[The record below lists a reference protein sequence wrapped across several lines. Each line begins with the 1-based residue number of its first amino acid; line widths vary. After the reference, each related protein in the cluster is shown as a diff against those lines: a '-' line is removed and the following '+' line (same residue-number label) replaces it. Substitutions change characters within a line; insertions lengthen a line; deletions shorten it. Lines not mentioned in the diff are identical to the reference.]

1 MTTEAS
7 SCFLTV
13 SMQPMYTEYCVQLVV
28 VQLDSKSALLRIM
41 QSHVFM
47 VESAIHLSIHS
58 TQFALTTLAEEIV
71 SDAIN
76 GEACFWIPG
85 LAQWLTDRFWQRG
98 GNNFNASTYGSLRW
112 LKSDPSGSQTILS
125 IIDLPK
131 TNPIKIEALPPQ
143 TVEFY
148 NSIGLQF
155 HSGSPTPEDIKLFKD
170 AFVTINLAPGLFE
183 SVLALVRSVHLLEAS
198 GHGYDTSY
206 SDPKLPCSIFVSVPT
221 DKRHAELRLAESIV
235 HEAMHLQLTML
246 ENEMSLVDDIY
257 STGYS
262 PWQGADRPVSGLLHG
277 LYVFCVIYQW
287 LEKVR
292 NGVVSGEDVN
302 EYINRRHNEI
312 AKEIAMVTQLQNS
325 PALTEFGRK
334 LVFWLYQYNR

>member
-1 MTTEAS
+1 MKTEAS
-7 SCFLTV
+7 SCCLTA
-13 SMQPMYTEYCVQLVV
+13 SMQPMYTEYCVQSVAV
-28 VQLDSKSALLRIM
+28 RSDSKSAQLRIM

-47 VESAIHLSIHS
+47 VESAIQLSIHS
-58 TQFALTTLAEEIV
+58 TQFALKTLAEEIV

-85 LAQWLTDRFWQRG
+85 LAQWLTDCLWERE
-98 GNNFNASTYGSLRW
+98 GNKFNASTYGSLRW
-112 LKSDPSGSQTILS
+112 LRSDPLDSQTIMS

-131 TNPIKIEALPPQ
+131 TNPIIIEALPSQ
-143 TVEFY
+143 TIKY
-148 NSIGLQF
+148 YQSIGLQF
-155 HSGSPTPEDIKLFKD
+155 HSGSPTTEDIRLFKD
-170 AFVTINLAPGLFE
+170 AFATIKFAPGLFE

-221 DKRHAELRLAESIV
+221 NERHAELRLAESIV

-292 NGVVSGEDVN
+292 NGVVSRVDID
-302 EYINRRHNEI
+302 EYITRRQIEI

-325 PALTEFGRK
+325 SALTEFGRK
-334 LVFWLYQYNR
+334 LVFWLCQYNR

>member
-1 MTTEAS
+1 MKTEGS
-7 SCFLTV
+7 SCCLTA
-13 SMQPMYTEYCVQLVV
+13 SMQPMYTEYCVQLAV

-58 TQFALTTLAEEIV
+58 TQFALKTLAEEIV

-85 LAQWLTDRFWQRG
+85 LAQWLTDRLWERG
-98 GNNFNASTYGSLRW
+98 GNKFNATTYGSLRW
-112 LKSDPSGSQTILS
+112 LRSDPLDSQTIMS
-125 IIDLPK
+125 IINLPK
-131 TNPIKIEALPPQ
+131 TNPIIIEALPPQ
-143 TVEFY
+143 TIKFY
-148 NSIGLQF
+148 KSIGLQF
-155 HSGSPTPEDIKLFKD
+155 HSGSPTTEDIKLFED
-170 AFVTINLAPGLFE
+170 AFAKIKFGPGLFE
-183 SVLALVRSVHLLEAS
+183 SILALVRSIHLLEAS

-206 SDPKLPCSIFVSVPT
+206 SDPKLPCSIFVSMPT
-221 DKRHAELRLAESIV
+221 DERHAELRLAESIV

-262 PWQGADRPVSGLLHG
+262 PWQGADRPDSGLLHG

-292 NGVVSGEDVN
+292 NGVVSRVDID
-302 EYINRRHNEI
+302 EYITRRQIEI

-334 LVFWLYQYNR
+334 LVFWLCQYNR

>member
-1 MTTEAS
+1 MKMEAS
-7 SCFLTV
+7 SCFLRV

-47 VESAIHLSIHS
+47 VVSAIHLSIHS

-85 LAQWLTDRFWQRG
+85 LAQWLTDRIWERG
-98 GNNFNASTYGSLRW
+98 GNKFNASTYGSLRW
-112 LKSDPSGSQTILS
+112 LRSDPLDSQTIMS
-125 IIDLPK
+125 IINLPK
-131 TNPIKIEALPPQ
+131 SNPIIIEALPPQ
-143 TVEFY
+143 TIKIY
-148 NSIGLQF
+148 KSIGLQF
-155 HSGSPTPEDIKLFKD
+155 HSRSPTTEDIRLFKD
-170 AFVTINLAPGLFE
+170 AFATIKFGPGLFE

-221 DKRHAELRLAESIV
+221 DERHAELRLAESIV

-257 STGYS
+257 SIGYS
-262 PWQGADRPVSGLLHG
+262 PWQGSDRPVSGLLHG
-277 LYVFCVIYQW
+277 LYVSCVIYQW
-287 LEKVR
+287 LEKIR
-292 NGVVSGEDVN
+292 NGVVSGDDVN
-302 EYINRRHNEI
+302 TYINRRHSEI
-312 AKEIAMVTQLQNS
+312 DTEIAMVTQLQNS
-325 PALTEFGRK
+325 QALTEFGRK